1 MENNTGFDLEVK
13 FAVHVTAEDIDDI
26 LCTAFEGGICYWCDE
41 VEVVGK
47 YLGKYASEQIS
58 RGGKL
63 VLHDAESSD
72 KWELDL
78 EKIKQGIEMYICLFP
93 DKIEGDEINGYYID
107 TSNIDS
113 DVADEIIQYALFGE
127 LMFA

>member
-1 MENNTGFDLEVK
+1 MENNTGLNLEVK
-13 FAVHVTAEDIDDI
+13 FTVHVTAEDIDDI

-63 VLHDAESSD
+63 VLYDAESSD
-72 KWELDL
+72 KWELTL
-78 EKIKQGIEMYICLFP
+78 
-93 DKIEGDEINGYYID
+93 DKFAKGLKEWLSNNPSFITDGGID
-107 TSNIDS
+107 TSNIDANC
-113 DVADEIIQYALFGE
+113 ADEIIQYALFGE
-127 LMFA
+127 PMFA

>member
-1 MENNTGFDLEVK
+1 MENKTGLDLEVK
-13 FAVHVTAEDIDDI
+13 FTVHVTAEDIDDI

-72 KWELDL
+72 KWELTLDKFAKGL
-78 EKIKQGIEMYICLFP
+78 QEWLSYNP
-93 DKIEGDEINGYYID
+93 DFITDGGID
-107 TSNIDS
+107 TSNIDANC
-113 DVADEIIQYALFGE
+113 ADEIIQYALFGE
-127 LMFA
+127 LMFV